1 VTIFHAVLLL
11 IALQR
16 GGELLLARA
25 NTRSLMRQGGIEIDR
40 AGYKRIVMLH
50 VAWFA
55 ALLWAVPSAMPPN
68 RPLLALF
75 ALLQITRIWAIASLG
90 WRWTTRVI
98 VLPDA
103 PLVTRGPYRWVR
115 HPNYLIVAAE
125 LAILPLAFA
134 AVAIAVIFSTCNGWL
149 LWRRIRLEDAALG
162 RHSYHI
168 RETLPRR
175 NLL

>member
-1 VTIFHAVLLL
+1 VTIFHAVLLFV
-11 IALQR
+11 AVQR

-25 NTRSLMRQGGIEIDR
+25 NTISLLRQGGIEIDR
-40 AGYKRIVMLH
+40 DGYKYIVLLH
-50 VAWFA
+50 AAWFA

-75 ALLQITRIWAIASLG
+75 ALLQIARVWVIASLG
-90 WRWTTRVI
+90 WRWTTRLI
-98 VLPDA
+98 VLPAA
-103 PLVTRGPYRWVR
+103 PLVARGPYRWLR

-134 AVAIAVIFSTCNGWL
+134 AVAIAAVFSACNGWL